1 MAGRA
6 QKSKVKARL
15 SAEERRDLII
25 LSVIPLFA
33 RVGFKGVTTK
43 MMAQEAGV
51 SEALLYQ
58 HFQSKE
64 EIYAQVQDF
73 VCKPNL
79 KLAGVVAK
87 LEPGTSKFM
96 HLIVLMV
103 KFIFDMPRRAA
114 KGTISEVETLFPRIM
129 INSVI
134 EDGVFARMHM
144 DRYLSQI
151 LNPMKEAFEIA
162 RARGDLVDE
171 KMPDDV
177 RFWLCQ
183 HTIVA
188 LNLFALNGQ
197 SLIDYKCDHESLVH
211 SACRYMFRGIGVT
224 DAAMRKYF
232 DFPKIS
238 ATIDRWLEPDFK
250 G

>member
-1 MAGRA
+1 MGGRA
-6 QKSKVKARL
+6 EKSRVKPRM
-15 SAEERRDLII
+15 SAEDRRDLII
-25 LSVIPLFA
+25 VSAIPLFA

-43 MMAQEAGV
+43 MLAQEAGV

-58 HFQSKE
+58 HFPSKE
-64 EIYAQVQDF
+64 ALYAQVQDY
-73 VCKPNL
+73 VCRPNMG
-79 KLAGVVAK
+79 LAEVIAK
-87 LEPGTSKFM
+87 LEPGTSKFI

-103 KFIFDMPRRAA
+103 KFIFDKPRLA
-114 KGTISEVETLFPRIM
+114 GGGHVTEIQTLFPRIM
-129 INSVI
+129 INSVL

-151 LNPMKEAFEIA
+151 LNPMKEAFEVA
-162 RARGDLVDE
+162 RAKGELLDE
-171 KMPDDV
+171 RMPDDV

-188 LNLFALNGQ
+188 LNLFALSGQ
-197 SLIDYKCDHESLVH
+197 SLIDYKCDHESLMH
-211 SACRYMFRGIGVT
+211 AACRYMLRGIGVT
-224 DAAMRKYF
+224 DAAMRQYF

-238 ATIDRWLEPDFK
+238 ATIDRWLEPHFK

>member
-1 MAGRA
+1 MT
-6 QKSKVKARL
+6 
-15 SAEERRDLII
+15 AEERRDLII
-25 LSVIPLFA
+25 QSVIPLFA
-33 RVGFKGVTTK
+33 REGFKGVTTK
-43 MMAQEAGV
+43 MLAKEAGV

-58 HFQSKE
+58 HFPSKE
-64 EIYAQVQDF
+64 AIYAEVQDF

-79 KLAGVVAK
+79 GLADHVGR
-87 LEPGTSKFM
+87 LEPGTSKFI

-103 KFIFDMPRRAA
+103 KFIVDAPKQADA
-114 KGTISEVETLFPRIM
+114 GLQALFPRIM
-129 INSVI
+129 INSVL

-151 LNPMKEAFEIA
+151 LNPMKEAFEVS
-162 RARGDLVDE
+162 RAKGELLDE

-183 HTIVA
+183 HTVVA
-188 LNLFALNGQ
+188 LNMFSLTGQ
-197 SLIDYKCDHESLVH
+197 SLIDYKCSHVDLMH
-211 SACRYMFRGIGVT
+211 SACRYMLRGVGVT

-232 DFPKIS
+232 DFSKIA
-238 ATIDRWLEPDFK
+238 ATIDQWLQPNFK

>member
-1 MAGRA
+1 MGIRA
-6 QKSKVKARL
+6 EKSRVKSRM

-33 RVGFKGVTTK
+33 REGFKGVTTK
-43 MMAQEAGV
+43 MMAREAGV

-58 HFQSKE
+58 HFPSKE
-64 EIYAQVQDF
+64 AIYAMVQDF
-73 VCKPNL
+73 VCKPNMG
-79 KLAGVVAK
+79 LADVVAK
-87 LEPGTSKFM
+87 LEPGTSKFIY
-96 HLIVLMV
+96 LIVLML
-103 KFIFDMPRRAA
+103 KFIFDQPHRAGDSA
-114 KGTISEVETLFPRIM
+114 VTEVQTLFPRIM
-129 INSVI
+129 INSVL

-151 LNPMKEAFEIA
+151 LDPMKEALEVA
-162 RARGDLVDE
+162 RAKGDLVDE
-171 KMPDDV
+171 AMPDDV

-188 LNLFALNGQ
+188 LNLFALSGQ
-197 SLIDYKCDHESLVH
+197 SLVDYKCDHEALMH
-211 SACRYMFRGIGVT
+211 SACRYMLRGIGVT
-224 DAAMRKYF
+224 DAAMRKHF

-238 ATIDRWLEPDFK
+238 STIDRWLEPHFK